1 MKKIMI
7 VSLMLLMLASQV
19 FAQSNQNQQN
29 GLVTAGN
36 ILAEKEQIREQN
48 QERLQ
53 QGLQT
58 ALGQVT
64 DTNARMRI
72 ESNIDK
78 FQNQYQTRLG
88 KMEEVAIVEVNSDSG
103 SVKIRAREQVKY
115 FGFIPGTAVKRF
127 NINGEG
133 QIIEE
138 HPWYRFMY
146 TQWKN
151 YSINQDG

>member
-146 TQWKN
+146 TQ
-151 YSINQDG
+151 

>member
-88 KMEEVAIVEVNSDSG
+88 KMEEVAIVEVNSDGG

-146 TQWKN
+146 TQ
-151 YSINQDG
+151 